1 MWIAWLLMA
10 CGGEGDGLHVQIM
23 PESPVTSNDLFAE
36 VTGEGSPDG
45 FWQWRRDGEIQT
57 DLLGPV
63 VPSSRTHS
71 GERWKVE
78 VSSTSGDTVS
88 SSVDVGNS
96 LPEVSVYLPTYTSL
110 SSGIEALATT
120 VDVDEDLIT
129 LTWSWRVNGTDVAFD
144 GPTIG
149 AEELAAGQ
157 VWSVSVTPC
166 DAEGCGDPVIAKT
179 NVADQPPEV
188 TALTI
193 QPEDP
198 DARDTLSAR
207 VEGFDPEGAAL
218 AWNYIWEVDGLVVQ
232 EGGT

>member
-179 NVADQPPEV
+179 NVAA
-188 TALTI
+188 TRGHGSHHSTRGSGC
-193 QPEDP
+193 
-198 DARDTLSAR
+198 ARHPL
-207 VEGFDPEGAAL
+207 GP
-218 AWNYIWEVDGLVVQ
+218 
-232 EGGT
+232 GGRLRP